1 MRRARGPSPSS
12 PFRALAHHQ
21 AAHGNNGAANGSSAG
36 SSSLLR
42 SFNVETNPTRPIRPS
57 PLTAST
63 FPDMPLDL
71 VDRIRSFPLFNSAP
85 DDFLAAIGKHLR
97 PQIHAAHDLI
107 LTEGDDAK
115 AMYWLVRGVV
125 AVTSRDGEAV
135 YAELTPGAFFGEIG
149 VLMDVPRTATIV
161 ARSKCLLVV
170 LTKEDLQTE
179 LPRYPD
185 MEKAIRQEAEERL
198 TILKKKQQERR
209 AGGSS
214 VPTRS
219 SDVPPATSGDV
230 AMAGSGSLTATP
242 VPETPVAQ
250 TNNKKKRKSP
260 SPGIIEDPAVGGS
273 ALGSG
278 YVNVRK
284 TLKELP
290 LFATLP
296 PDILHFL
303 GLSAQPKTY
312 SPFTDIIRQGSPG
325 NDIYFIVRGEAEVVH
340 EQPEGVDETGSG
352 SGSTFSRPRLTQGQY
367 FGEVASLGLSRG
379 RTATVRSITS
389 VECLMISG
397 DALDELWR
405 RCPPG
410 LKHQVEETA
419 RARYTQGVE
428 EQAAEEA
435 QKDTGGNGRTSP
447 KDVEMKDSSDLTQFD
462 QLDSPFGAFRDP
474 WQPSKAPPSPISV
487 TSPFSS
493 TIRRHSVPNVIFT
506 TPSKPSSP
514 TKSTKDEPAETT
526 RQPSDPDPF
535 LSVDME
541 NMRNRRRNSL
551 APPVPSSESSSSSSS
566 SSSTPSVSNTASSLQ
581 AHPSLQIDSSSSN
594 SSPLKL
600 FTFPPQAPSPE
611 KADRTDKSERGTASI
626 IDGFNGINVQEDTS
640 PSPPPRGFKKA
651 RTSASDDS
659 ADMQDAAL
667 SSSISSSSAS
677 SSRFPETA
685 LALVFQHLDFLQ
697 QIRAAGVCRHW
708 RRILTTSPQLC
719 THIDLSPYSGRIND
733 CSLSQIVAP
742 FIGTRAVEIDISNC
756 FHMTDEGFQVLW
768 QRCGKNIKA
777 WRMKSVWDVSANQIL
792 DMSENASG
800 LEEIDWSNC
809 RKVGDNLLARV
820 VGWVVPQPPP
830 LVPSSTVPSNKIVAI
845 ASTKGKQAQKEAQ
858 KEAQENAQKE
868 AKKQQQQ
875 QQKQSPAPGTIIG
888 CPQLQ
893 ILDLSYCKHITDRS
907 MVHLAAHAA
916 NRLRSL
922 SLTRCTSVTDAGFQA
937 WAPYRFSALTHLC
950 LADCTYLS
958 DNAIVSLVNAAKH
971 LTHLDLSFCC
981 ALSDTATEVVA
992 LGLPLLQELR
1002 LAFCGSAVSDA
1013 SLRCIALHLNDLRG
1027 LSVRGCVRVT
1037 GVGVDHVLDG
1047 CGRLAWLDA
1056 SQCKNLASWV
1066 AAGGIGR
1073 WGYDERAIGGGHKES
1088 MLGQSSWKAANRRSL
1103 GLDPTCPPAAPGPAP
1118 LMRGQRRRAR
1128 KPVMFVIEKG
1138 PQDGL
1143 R

>member
-1 MRRARGPSPSS
+1 MRRARGPSPTS
-12 PFRALAHHQ
+12 PFRALAHHH
-21 AAHGNNGAANGSSAG
+21 AAHGSGTNGTG

-107 LTEGDDAK
+107 LREGDDAK

-170 LTKEDLQTE
+170 LKKEDLQAE

-209 AGGSS
+209 TGKDTT
-214 VPTRS
+214 PTTGNA
-219 SDVPPATSGDV
+219 PPASSAATTSAAD
-230 AMAGSGSLTATP
+230 TP
-242 VPETPVAQ
+242 AQ
-250 TNNKKKRKSP
+250 PTNSKKRKSP

-340 EQPEGVDETGSG
+340 QLPNGAVLEAE
-352 SGSTFSRPRLTQGQY
+352 STFSRPRLTQGQY

-379 RTATVRSITS
+379 RTATVRSITT

-397 DALDELWR
+397 EALDELWR

-410 LKHQVEETA
+410 LKNQVEETA
-419 RARYTQGVE
+419 RARYNQQAAE
-428 EQAAEEA
+428 AAEEA
-435 QKDTGGNGRTSP
+435 EDEESRDVKGD
-447 KDVEMKDSSDLTQFD
+447 DVEMKDDDASHD
-462 QLDSPFGAFRDP
+462 QPAISLDSPFATFRDP
-474 WQPSKAPPSPISV
+474 WRPSNKPPSPISAS
-487 TSPFSS
+487 SPFSS

-514 TKSTKDEPAETT
+514 TKATKDEAAET

-566 SSSTPSVSNTASSLQ
+566 SSSASSPFASPSSSTASTLQ
-581 AHPSLQIDSSSSN
+581 AHPSLQTETNSN

-600 FTFPPQAPSPE
+600 FTFPPQAPPE
-611 KADRTDKSERGTASI
+611 KPADKAEKGPASI
-626 IDGFNGINVQEDTS
+626 IDDFNGIKMQEDTATT
-640 PSPPPRGFKKA
+640 PPRGFKKA
-651 RTSASDDS
+651 RTSPSDASDMHGTS
-659 ADMQDAAL
+659 L
-667 SSSISSSSAS
+667 SSTSSSS

-685 LALVFQHLDFLQ
+685 LVLVFQRLDFLQ
-697 QIRAAGVCRHW
+697 QIRTAGVCRHW
-708 RRILTTSPQLC
+708 RRILLTAPQLC
-719 THIDLSPYSGRIND
+719 THIDLAPYNSRIND
-733 CSLSQIVAP
+733 ASLTQVIAP
-742 FIGTRAVEIDISNC
+742 FIGSRAVEMDISNC
-756 FHMTDEGFQVLW
+756 FHITDEGFQALW

-777 WRMKSVWDVSANQIL
+777 WRMRSVWDVSANQIL
-792 DMSENASG
+792 DMSENATG

-820 VGWVVPQPPP
+820 VGWVVPEPPP
-830 LVPSSTVPSNKIVAI
+830 PPPASTVPSNKIVAI
-845 ASTKGKQAQKEAQ
+845 ASTKGRQAQKEAQ
-858 KEAQENAQKE
+858 KEAQ
-868 AKKQQQQ
+868 KQQQQ
-875 QQKQSPAPGTIIG
+875 QQQKTSPPPGTVIG

-922 SLTRCTSVTDAGFQA
+922 SLTRCTSVTDAGFQS
-937 WAPYRFSALTHLC
+937 WAPYRFSSLTHLC

-958 DNAIVSLVNAAKH
+958 DNAIVSLVNAAKN

-1056 SQCKNLASWV
+1056 SQCKNLTGWV

-1073 WGYDERAIGGGHKES
+1073 WGYDERTVTATHKETL
-1088 MLGQSSWKAANRRSL
+1088 LGQSGWKAANRRSL

-1118 LMRGQRRRAR
+1118 LMRGQRRRVR
-1128 KPVMFVIEKG
+1128 KPIMFIIEKG
-1138 PQDGL
+1138 AQDGL

>member
-1 MRRARGPSPSS
+1 MRRARGPSPTS
-12 PFRALAHHQ
+12 PFRALAHQHATHN
-21 AAHGNNGAANGSSAG
+21 AANNGAGGQGGTVSSMI
-36 SSSLLR
+36 R

-71 VDRIRSFPLFNSAP
+71 VDRIRSFPLFVSAP

-170 LTKEDLQTE
+170 LKKEDLQTE

-209 AGGSS
+209 NVG
-214 VPTRS
+214 
-219 SDVPPATSGDV
+219 TSGSTTTPSSTQ
-230 AMAGSGSLTATP
+230 SGDITGASTTAAAAAAAAAATD
-242 VPETPVAQ
+242 AQ
-250 TNNKKKRKSP
+250 TAPTTTPTNKKKRKSP

-303 GLSAQPKTY
+303 GLSAQPKTFA
-312 SPFTDIIRQGSPG
+312 PFTDIICQGSPG
-325 NDIYFIVRGEAEVVH
+325 NDIYFIVRGEAEVIL
-340 EQPEGVDETGSG
+340 ELPKGRLPETA
-352 SGSTFSRPRLTQGQY
+352 STFARPRLTQGQY

-389 VECLMISG
+389 VECLIISG
-397 DALDELWR
+397 EALDELWR

-410 LKHQVEETA
+410 LKDQVEATA
-419 RARYTQGVE
+419 RERYHPTADGDDD
-428 EQAAEEA
+428 
-435 QKDTGGNGRTSP
+435 KRTDESQQP
-447 KDVEMKDSSDLTQFD
+447 PENDQEGDVEMRDEPDGGSPWRPTPSS
-462 QLDSPFGAFRDP
+462 P
-474 WQPSKAPPSPISV
+474 V
-487 TSPFSS
+487 SS
-493 TIRRHSVPNVIFT
+493 LASLRRHSVPNVTFT

-514 TKSTKDEPAETT
+514 TKASQKDETAET

-551 APPVPSSESSSSSSS
+551 APPVPQTESPASSPSSSSSLSSSS
-566 SSSTPSVSNTASSLQ
+566 SSSTLQ
-581 AHPSLQIDSSSSN
+581 ALPVTQAGEATNSN

-600 FTFPPQAPSPE
+600 FAFPPQTAPPPSDRKDKE
-611 KADRTDKSERGTASI
+611 KADKGAASI
-626 IDGFNGINVQEDTS
+626 IDDFSSIKMQEETQQSQQKEQQQQQDT
-640 PSPPPRGFKKA
+640 RGPYKKA
-651 RTSASDDS
+651 RRSPSAVRGTNGDHASLATTSR
-659 ADMQDAAL
+659 QFPPEAAL
-667 SSSISSSSAS
+667 V
-677 SSRFPETA
+677 
-685 LALVFQHLDFLQ
+685 LVLKQFDFLELV
-697 QIRAAGVCRHW
+697 RLAGTCRHW
-708 RRILTTSPQLC
+708 RRVITTAPQLC
-719 THIDLSPYSGRIND
+719 THIDLAPYNGRITD
-733 CSLSQIVAP
+733 WSLLQIVAP
-742 FIGTRAVEIDISNC
+742 LVGQRAVEIDISNC
-756 FHMTDEGFQVLW
+756 FHITDEGFQALW
-768 QRCGKNIKA
+768 QHCGRNVKA

-792 DMSENASG
+792 DMSEHATG
-800 LEEIDWSNC
+800 LEELDWSNC

-820 VGWVVPQPPP
+820 VGWVVPPAPAA
-830 LVPSSTVPSNKIVAI
+830 SASGSGAATSNKIVAI
-845 ASTKGKQAQKEAQ
+845 ANSNRSRQAQKQQPQRQPQDDAASK
-858 KEAQENAQKE
+858 KENG
-868 AKKQQQQ
+868 
-875 QQKQSPAPGTIIG
+875 PAPGTIVG
-888 CPQLQ
+888 CPQLT

-907 MVHLAAHAA
+907 MVHLAAHASS
-916 NRLRSL
+916 RLRAL

-937 WAPYRFSALTHLC
+937 WAPYRFTALTHLC

-958 DNAIVSLVNAAKH
+958 DNAIVSLVNAAKG

-1013 SLRCIALHLNDLRG
+1013 SLRCVALHLQDLRG

-1037 GVGVDHVLDG
+1037 GVGVDHVMDG
-1047 CGRLAWLDA
+1047 CTRLAWLDA

-1066 AAGGIGR
+1066 AAGGVAR
-1073 WGYDERAIGGGHKES
+1073 WGYDERQEDPRGGG
-1088 MLGQSSWKAANRRSL
+1088 AASKYKYNPTGWQPASRRTL
-1103 GLDPTCPPAAPGPAP
+1103 GLDPAFQHVAKVAAPAPA
-1118 LMRGQRRRAR
+1118 MRGQRRRAR
-1128 KPVMFVIEKG
+1128 QPVKFIIEKG
-1138 PQDGL
+1138 SQDGL